1 MIILNWNIIHTN
13 LILIYFISLITI
25 INSQDS
31 NCIFKEVETGE
42 IFKKKCETISNGNN
56 VCVQEK
62 GIFTYNSVLSNVLF
76 EYNFSSFTNI
86 TKREEFGLIT
96 ITEFKEVDS
105 KKDHIVLCF
114 IKSRYLVILSYEGE
128 FIFYYSFNETISN
141 FKYFSITP
149 YKFDKSKKEY
159 YYTISYTNNGLLQI
173 INNQINLEFR
183 TNKILKQLKY
193 RPYFMKENND
203 PWVVSN
209 SGSTCEFF
217 SEGNGE
223 NVITCFFI
231 SNSNNKYFSS
241 VSFLP
246 DENFT
251 VNSNYTYI
259 LDDNVYE
266 ITNIKFIRAASY
278 DKIKSLICL
287 SNINRA
293 KCIIYNSIDHQITE
307 TNSELTGCKD
317 EIMQIIYFFF
327 QKLKNLFSLV

>member
-1 MIILNWNIIHTN
+1 
-13 LILIYFISLITI
+13 
-25 INSQDS
+25 
-31 NCIFKEVETGE
+31 
-42 IFKKKCETISNGNN
+42 
-56 VCVQEK
+56 
-62 GIFTYNSVLSNVLF
+62 
-76 EYNFSSFTNI
+76 
-86 TKREEFGLIT
+86 
-96 ITEFKEVDS
+96 
-105 KKDHIVLCF
+105 
-114 IKSRYLVILSYEGE
+114 
-128 FIFYYSFNETISN
+128 
-141 FKYFSITP
+141 
-149 YKFDKSKKEY
+149 
-159 YYTISYTNNGLLQI
+159 
-173 INNQINLEFR
+173 
-183 TNKILKQLKY
+183 
-193 RPYFMKENND
+193 MKEKND

-231 SNSNNKYFSS
+231 SQSENKYFSS

-259 LDDNVYE
+259 LDNNVYE

-317 EIMQIIYFFF
+317 ENYANNIFFF
-327 QKLKNLFSLV
+327 PKTKEFIFSCIGYQNYIKMVKFAYDLNNINFKNITYNFESSCTTPYGFSILYISPFKIYSIVIDLDCGFTQTLKEYLLIKNITECDNIKNNIKEGTYSEYENEEDNDDEESTQKMQSTEIKESTIIAGPSDTIQGNY